1 MKKLLIISTGGTIG
15 QARDEKTG
23 ASVNAGAADAV
34 LFAERLKP
42 ELDEFGY
49 EVFSEPAL
57 AKDSSNV
64 VPEDWVKIVD
74 LIEKNYDAYDSFLVT
89 HGTNTLS
96 FTCSAL
102 SFALGGLGKRVV
114 LTGSQVPSDASGS
127 DALMNLQN
135 AARVAMTDQQPLVG
149 VMAVFGSK
157 IISGARV
164 KKRTEF
170 DYDGFESHGNVR
182 PIGQIGR
189 IIKFDEAGLEFH
201 MNLHRNKAKTK
212 EQLDII
218 KDFSAKVVHITETP
232 GMPSNIFEILVDE
245 AKVQGFMISAVGA
258 GDPNVATPE
267 ERDVYSNLRPAF
279 EWLQSRK
286 IPVVITTQAPNGVAS
301 MDINPPGVIASGLG
315 AIPGWDMSPEA
326 MYVKLVWLL
335 GQNLR
340 YDQYRSQM
348 LLSYRGE
355 ILVGE

>member
-23 ASVNAGAADAV
+23 ASVNAGAADAE
-34 LFAERLKP
+34 LFAQRLAP
-42 ELDEFGY
+42 ELKEFGF
-49 EVFSEPAL
+49 EVYSEPAL

-64 VPEDWVKIVD
+64 VPEDWVKIIN
-74 LIEKNYDAYDSFLVT
+74 LIEKNYDDYDSFLVT

-96 FTCSAL
+96 FTCAAL
-102 SFALGGLGKRVV
+102 SFALGGIGKRVI

-157 IISGARV
+157 IITGARV

-182 PIGQIGR
+182 PIGHVGR
-189 IIKFDEAGLEFH
+189 IIKFDEAGLDFH
-201 MNLHRNKAKTK
+201 MQLHRNKAKTK

-218 KDFSAKVVHITETP
+218 KDFNSKVIHITETP
-232 GMPSNIFEILVDE
+232 GMDPNIFQVLVEE
-245 AKVQGFMISAVGA
+245 ANIKGFIISAVGA
-258 GDPNVATPE
+258 GDPNVASDNEKELYT
-267 ERDVYSNLRPAF
+267 NLRQAF
-279 EWLQSRK
+279 EWLQGRK
-286 IPVVITTQAPNGVAS
+286 TPVVVTTQAPNGVAS

-355 ILVGE
+355 VLVGD